1 GLYSTVTYSPG
12 TSLTTIQA
20 KAPIKGNSIIVLA
33 MLKPPCQKAIVIW
46 GFKLSCVCKNSTK
59 LINGFNNN
67 KNMDAPSKLN
77 ITWVK
82 AALLA
87 VTDAP
92 SAASIAV
99 IVVPKLSPNKTGI
112 AEFKVIEPTQYTPSK
127 IPIVAL
133 EL

>member
-1 GLYSTVTYSPG
+1 
-12 TSLTTIQA
+12 
-20 KAPIKGNSIIVLA
+20 
-33 MLKPPCQKAIVIW
+33 MLKLPLQKAIVIW
-46 GFKLSCVCKNSTK
+46 IFKLSCVYKNSTK

-99 IVVPKLSPNKTGI
+99 IVVLKLSPNKTEIGR
-112 AEFKVIEPTQYTPSK
+112 AHVCSSH
-127 IPIVAL
+127 VAISYAVFCL
-133 EL
+133 KKKKK